1 MGKSAEIRKN
11 TGQIIEGATLR
22 DMNLKDQIAVVTGVE
37 YGTGKTAALDFA
49 KAGADVALI
58 DFNPRVIAETATEIK
73 ALGRRVLPICTNM
86 LEWPEIKAAMAR
98 VVSEFSRIDILFNN
112 MDVTATMED
121 SYVEDPDL
129 DWDLRWNWMIGE
141 RLKAVFFCCK
151 AVLDTM
157 RAQNYGRIINVSPI
171 QKDNKEGTI
180 LPYSVS
186 KAGVINMTKNLA
198 NEVGGHDIRVN
209 AVVSADIDM
218 PIFGDKAYQAVAPLV
233 ASNAEAQPLKLGKR
247 EKSARHLETISS
259 LLPLFTKND
268 TFVTGYC
275 HEVSGAPPSVNPWG
289 VRGIPQISK
298 DGAEAIIEYMPSAH
312 FSNWADI
319 LHGGVISTLL
329 DEAMCLVG
337 MASFKNPTFTASLE
351 IRFRK
356 PTPTHTKL
364 IISANRTKMSR
375 KLVNVDASLALE
387 DGTVCATG
395 KGKVL
400 LAA

>member
-1 MGKSAEIRKN
+1 
-11 TGQIIEGATLR
+11 
-22 DMNLKDQIAVVTGVE
+22 MNLKDQIVVVTGVE

-49 KAGADVALI
+49 QAGADVALI
-58 DFNPRVIAETATEIK
+58 DFNPRVIAETATEIE
-73 ALGRRVLPICTNM
+73 ALGRRVLPLCTNM
-86 LEWPEIKAAMAR
+86 LEWTEIKAAMAQ

-112 MDVTATMED
+112 MDVTESMET
-121 SYVEDPDL
+121 SYVEEPDL
-129 DWDLRWNWMIGE
+129 DWDLGWNWMIGE
-141 RLKAVFFCCK
+141 RLKAVFFSCK

-171 QKDNKEGTI
+171 QKNNTDPKM

-186 KAGVINMTKNLA
+186 KAGIIDMTKNLA
-198 NEVGGHDIRVN
+198 NEASGYDIRVN
-209 AVVSADIDM
+209 AVVSADIDI
-218 PIFGDKAYQAVAPLV
+218 PIFGDKTYQALAPLV
-233 ASNAEAQPLKLGKR
+233 ASNTETEAPKLRKQEKR
-247 EKSARHLETISS
+247 ARHLETIRS

-289 VRGIPQISK
+289 VQGIPQISE
-298 DGAEAIIEYMPSAH
+298 DGAEATIEYMPSAF

-319 LHGGVISTLL
+319 LHGGVISSLL

-337 MASFKNPTFTASLE
+337 MASFRNPTFTASLE
-351 IRFRK
+351 IRFLK

-364 IISANRTKMSR
+364 IISAHRTKMSR